1 MRKRIKKESLISN
14 IEDTSSNEVDLLFF
28 IIKDHMIEK
37 IKIFG
42 SNPYFKKSMK
52 SMMKKNPSLL
62 INICS
67 YLDENTLQYLT
78 DLVSYSTIEETQNY
92 SSKFFDP
99 MELIWTLNCES
110 NLFRL
115 NTLCEYPNTLLDVLS
130 AFNVQDSTFILDSIS
145 DYRLHSLMS
154 KSDGLKEL
162 VIKRFELM
170 DTKPDMEFDIEQK
183 VHEHIS
189 KMFGHYIAKFPE
201 LGDLYLRLENRNEF
215 EKYLFKCFS
224 LEKIVPVL
232 NAPGY
237 IEREW
242 SSFLFDDLNV
252 ESEEKAEILSSL
264 SREKR
269 SRISQSINF
278 EIGIFLKLKRL

>member
-1 MRKRIKKESLISN
+1 MSP
-14 IEDTSSNEVDLLFF
+14 T
-28 IIKDHMIEK
+28 
-37 IKIFG
+37 
-42 SNPYFKKSMK
+42 
-52 SMMKKNPSLL
+52 
-62 INICS
+62 
-67 YLDENTLQYLT
+67 
-78 DLVSYSTIEETQNY
+78 
-92 SSKFFDP
+92 
-99 MELIWTLNCES
+99 
-110 NLFRL
+110 FRL

-224 LEKIVPVL
+224 
-232 NAPGY
+232 
-237 IEREW
+237 REN
-242 SSFLFDDLNV
+242 SAL
-252 ESEEKAEILSSL
+252 
-264 SREKR
+264 
-269 SRISQSINF
+269 
-278 EIGIFLKLKRL
+278 

>member
-1 MRKRIKKESLISN
+1 M
-14 IEDTSSNEVDLLFF
+14 
-28 IIKDHMIEK
+28 
-37 IKIFG
+37 
-42 SNPYFKKSMK
+42 
-52 SMMKKNPSLL
+52 

-278 EIGIFLKLKRL
+278 EIGNFPEAKATVKKEQLSKAESCFRLYKCIELITEH